1 VYLIALI
8 AVSFTAISYGKMA
21 AAFPE
26 AGSSYAYASKGLH
39 PIAGYFTGWLMI
51 LDYILMPM
59 LCVIIAAVTSHK
71 LVPAIPYSAW
81 VIGTATIITS
91 INLRGIEMTSRATLV
106 FNLVLSASVLWFV
119 VAAVW
124 ALQHGVGRSTLFSLE
139 PFYSPRTFSLKAIM
153 AATPMAVLSFLG
165 FDGIS
170 TLAEDAKA
178 PEKNVG
184 RATMLVCLIAGILFI
199 LQTYLGQLVWPDY
212 TTFTPLETA
221 FSSIGHLVGGPGLA
235 YLIALLVIGQAWA
248 SGITSQASASRLLF
262 GMARGG
268 LLPHFIFGHLH
279 HKRHTPIYSMILM
292 GAIAMIASLFL
303 NLDNA
308 AELTNFGACA
318 GFMAVNL
325 SVISHYFF
333 RKRNRNGKA
342 VVTSLVFPALGF
354 GVCLWIWLS
363 VSVLAMKVGAI
374 WSVAG
379 ILYLA
384 ILIRRSGVDLQK
396 GVER

>member
-1 VYLIALI
+1 
-8 AVSFTAISYGKMA
+8 
-21 AAFPE
+21 
-26 AGSSYAYASKGLH
+26 
-39 PIAGYFTGWLMI
+39 
-51 LDYILMPM
+51 
-59 LCVIIAAVTSHK
+59 
-71 LVPAIPYSAW
+71 
-81 VIGTATIITS
+81 
-91 INLRGIEMTSRATLV
+91 
-106 FNLVLSASVLWFV
+106 
-119 VAAVW
+119 
-124 ALQHGVGRSTLFSLE
+124 
-139 PFYSPRTFSLKAIM
+139 
-153 AATPMAVLSFLG
+153 
-165 FDGIS
+165 
-170 TLAEDAKA
+170 
-178 PEKNVG
+178 
-184 RATMLVCLIAGILFI
+184 
-199 LQTYLGQLVWPDY
+199 
-212 TTFTPLETA
+212 
-221 FSSIGHLVGGPGLA
+221 
-235 YLIALLVIGQAWA
+235 
-248 SGITSQASASRLLF
+248 
-262 GMARGG
+262 
-268 LLPHFIFGHLH
+268 
-279 HKRHTPIYSMILM
+279 MILM